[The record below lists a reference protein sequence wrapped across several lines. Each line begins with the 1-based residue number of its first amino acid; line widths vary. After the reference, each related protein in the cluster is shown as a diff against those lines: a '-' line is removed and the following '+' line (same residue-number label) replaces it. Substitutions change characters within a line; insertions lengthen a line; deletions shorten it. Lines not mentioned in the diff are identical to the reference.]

1 MVTDHGVTLS
11 PFVARHIG
19 PTAAEQAAML
29 ADLGLGSLEALIA
42 EVVPEAIRLDAAAA
56 VEGLPVGCGEAEAL
70 AELQQIAAANQLRRS
85 LIGLGYHDCITPAL
99 LQRHVFE
106 NPAWYTAYTPY
117 QAEISQGR
125 LEALLNFQT
134 LISELTGLPI
144 ANASLLDEA
153 TAAAEAMS
161 LSHGVC
167 REASAQRFLVDT
179 EVLPQTWAVLQTR
192 AEPLGIELVRVDPQA
207 LQVAEANGAA
217 PFAGAFGLLLQL
229 PGAGGGLWDPTE
241 LIAAARAAGV
251 LVTAAVDP
259 LAQVL
264 LKPVGELG
272 AEIAIG
278 SSQRFGIPLGFGGP
292 HAAFFATTTAHQR
305 RIPGRLVGQSVDAE
319 GRPALRLALQTREQ
333 HIRRDKATSNICTAQ
348 VLLAVLAGFY
358 AVHHGPEGLAAIA
371 RRVLRL
377 RELLRRGLA
386 ELGFHGEPGSGF
398 DTLRLRTPRAADLL
412 AAAEAAGFN
421 LRPEQDGLAI
431 SLDERSSSAE
441 LQQLLEALAPVAGSA
456 SAPQLVDLEAQL
468 QQELAAAGAGDAPE
482 QCLWADAVPR
492 RQRPWLQQEVFH
504 RYRSETEL
512 LRYIQRLAARDFSL
526 VHGMIPLG
534 SCTMKLNA
542 AAELQPVSWPA
553 FAGLH
558 PFAPAAQSAGYR
570 RLVADLESWLAA
582 ITGFAGVSLQPNA
595 GSQGEYAGLLVI
607 RAWQRSR
614 GEQQRNV
621 CLIPTSAHGTNPAS
635 AVMAGMQVVPVACD
649 EQGNIDRADLQAKAE
664 QHSDRLAALMV
675 TYPSTHGVFEQGIQ
689 EICALVHA
697 HGGQVYLDGA
707 NLNAQVGLAKPGL
720 YGADV
725 CHLNLH
731 KTFCI
736 PHGGGGPGVGPIAVA
751 EHLLPFLPGHPLA
764 DHCGGAQPIG
774 PVSAAPWGSASILP
788 ISWMYIRLMGGA
800 GLRQASAVA
809 LLAANWL
816 AERLEPHFPVL
827 YRGAGGRVAHE
838 CILDLRPLKRSAGLE
853 VDDLAKRLMD
863 YGFHAPTVSW
873 PVAGTVMVEPT
884 ESEGLAELER
894 FAQAMA
900 SIRAEAAA
908 IEAGDSDPLDNPLKR
923 APHTLAAVMAEAWD
937 RPYSRAQAGYP
948 VGEHQLAS
956 KLWPAVARIDNA
968 FGDRHLVC
976 TCPSVEELATPSLSR
991 A

>member
-1 MVTDHGVTLS
+1 MATDHTPVSLS

-19 PTAAEQAAML
+19 PDDAEQVQML
-29 ADLGLGSLEALIA
+29 ADLGLRDLDQLIT
-42 EVVPEAIRLDAAAA
+42 EVVPEAIRLDASAAA
-56 VEGLPVGCGEAEAL
+56 EGLPVGCGEAEAL
-70 AELQQIAAANQLRRS
+70 VELGQIAAANQVFRS

-161 LSHGVC
+161 LSYGAC
-167 REASAQRFLVDT
+167 RDTSAQRYLVDAD
-179 EVLPQTWAVLQTR
+179 VLPQTWAVLQTR
-192 AEPLGIELVRVDPQA
+192 AEPLGIALERVHPAELEPDA
-207 LQVAEANGAA
+207 
-217 PFAGAFGLLLQL
+217 FAGVFGLLLQL
-229 PGAGGGLWDPTE
+229 PGAGGALWDPAPV
-241 LIAAARAAGV
+241 IAAARAAGV
-251 LVTAAVDP
+251 MVTAAVDP

-264 LKPVGELG
+264 LAPVGELG
-272 AEIAIG
+272 VEIAIG

-292 HAAFFATTTAHQR
+292 HAAFFATTAAHQR
-305 RIPGRLVGQSVDAE
+305 RIPGRLVGQSLDAE

-348 VLLAVLAGFY
+348 VLLAVIAGFY
-358 AVHHGPEGLAAIA
+358 AVHHGPDGLAEIA
-371 RRVLRL
+371 RRVLKL
-377 RELLRRGLA
+377 REVLRRGLHQ
-386 ELGFHGEPGSGF
+386 LGLASLSGPGF
-398 DTLRLRTPRAADLL
+398 DTLQLASTRASDLL
-412 AAAEAAGFN
+412 VAAEAAGFN
-421 LRPEQDGLAI
+421 LRPEADGLAI
-431 SLDERSSSAE
+431 SLDERSDLGE
-441 LQQLLEALAPVAGSA
+441 LQQLLAALGPAAGCSPGA
-456 SAPQLVDLEAQL
+456 AIPDAAELWAGLE
-468 QQELAAAGAGDAPE
+468 QELAAGGCSDCPE
-482 QCLWADAVPR
+482 QWLWGDAVPR
-492 RQRPWLQQEVFH
+492 RRQPWLQQEVFR

-542 AAELQPVSWPA
+542 AAELQPVSWPS
-553 FAGLH
+553 FARLH
-558 PFAPAAQSAGYR
+558 PFAPASQSAGYR
-570 RLVADLESWLAA
+570 RLVADLEQWLAA
-582 ITGFAGVSLQPNA
+582 ITGFAAVSLQPNA

-607 RAWQRSR
+607 RAWHLSR
-614 GEQQRNV
+614 GEQQRRI
-621 CLIPTSAHGTNPAS
+621 CLIPASAHGTNPAS
-635 AVMAGMQVVPVACD
+635 AVMAGLQVVPVACD
-649 EQGNIDRADLQAKAE
+649 EQGNIDRADLQAKLEA
-664 QHSDRLAALMV
+664 HSAQLAALMV
-675 TYPSTHGVFEQGIQ
+675 TYPSTHGVFEQGIR
-689 EICALVHA
+689 EICALVHE

-751 EHLLPFLPGHPLA
+751 EHLRPFLPGHPLVE
-764 DHCGGAQPIG
+764 DCGGVQAIG

-788 ISWMYIRLMGGA
+788 ISWMYIRMMGGS

-816 AERLEPHFPVL
+816 AERLDPHFPVL

-884 ESEGLAELER
+884 ESEGLVELQR
-894 FAQAMA
+894 FCDAMA
-900 SIRAEAAA
+900 AIRAEAGA
-908 IEAGDSDPLDNPLKR
+908 IESGASDPTDNPLKR
-923 APHTLAAVMAEAWD
+923 APHTLAALTAD
-937 RPYSRAQAGYP
+937 RWERSYSRQQGGYP
-948 VGEHQLAS
+948 LGEQQLAA

-968 FGDRHLVC
+968 YGDRHLVC
-976 TCPSVEELATPSLSR
+976 TCPSVEELATPTLTP

>member
-1 MVTDHGVTLS
+1 MATDHGVALS
-11 PFVARHIG
+11 PFVARHVG

-56 VEGLPVGCGEAEAL
+56 VEGLPAGCGEADAL
-70 AELQQIAAANQLRRS
+70 AELQQIAAANQVRRS

-161 LSHGVC
+161 LSYGAC

-192 AEPLGIELVRVDPQA
+192 AEPLGIELVRVEPQA
-207 LQVAEANGAA
+207 LQAAEANGAA

-371 RRVLRL
+371 RRVLVL

-386 ELGFHGEPGSGF
+386 ELGLHSEPSSGF
-398 DTLRLRTPRAADLL
+398 DTLRLCTPRAADLL

-431 SLDERSSSAE
+431 SLDERSSAAE

-456 SAPQLVDLEAQL
+456 SAPQLADLEAQL
-468 QQELAAAGAGDAPE
+468 QQELAVAGASEAPE
-482 QCLWADAVPR
+482 QVLWADVVPR

-570 RLVADLESWLAA
+570 RLVADLERWLAA

-764 DHCGGAQPIG
+764 EHCGGAQPIG

-788 ISWMYIRLMGGA
+788 ISWMYIRLMGGV
-800 GLRQASAVA
+800 GLRQASSVA

-894 FAQAMA
+894 FAQAMVA
-900 SIRAEAAA
+900 IRAEAAA
-908 IEAGDSDPLDNPLKR
+908 IEAGDSDPIDNPLKR
-923 APHTLAAVMAEAWD
+923 APHTLAAVMAETWD

>member
-1 MVTDHGVTLS
+1 MATDHGAGLS

-19 PTAAEQAAML
+19 PTAAEQASML
-29 ADLGLGSLEALIA
+29 ADLGLGSLEELIA

-56 VEGLPVGCGEAEAL
+56 LEGLPAGCGEADAL
-70 AELQQIAAANQLRRS
+70 AELQQIAAANQVRRS

-161 LSHGVC
+161 LSYGAC
-167 REASAQRFLVDT
+167 RDASAQRFLVDS

-207 LQVAEANGAA
+207 LQASEASGTA

-229 PGAGGGLWDPTE
+229 PGSGGGLWDPTE
-241 LIAAARAAGV
+241 LIAAARVAGV

-259 LAQVL
+259 LVQVL

-371 RRVLRL
+371 RRVLL
-377 RELLRRGLA
+377 QRELLRRGLA
-386 ELGFHGEPGSGF
+386 ELGLHCERGKSF
-398 DTLRLRTPRAADLL
+398 DTLRLRTARAAELL

-421 LRPEQDGLAI
+421 LRPEQDALAI

-456 SAPQLVDLEAQL
+456 AAPQVADLEVQL

-492 RQRPWLQQEVFH
+492 RHRPWLRQEVFH

-512 LRYIQRLAARDFSL
+512 LRYIQRLVARDFSL

-570 RLVADLESWLAA
+570 RLVADLEGWLAA

-614 GEQQRNV
+614 GQQQRDV

-635 AVMAGMQVVPVACD
+635 AVMAGMQVVPVTCD

-764 DHCGGAQPIG
+764 ERCGGAQPIG

-827 YRGAGGRVAHE
+827 YRGSGGRVAHE
-838 CILDLRPLKRSAGLE
+838 CILDLRLLKRSAGLE

-900 SIRAEAAA
+900 AIRAEAAL

-923 APHTLAAVMAEAWD
+923 APHTLAAVMAEVWD

-948 VGEHQLAS
+948 AGEHQLAS

-968 FGDRHLVC
+968 FGDRNLVC

-991 A
+991 V